1 MVLSSGCTPDHS
13 PWRGGE
19 DSRDTE
25 SPRRGRR
32 EGQKHTHRKTETY
45 RESRGWRKSSS
56 SGFPR
61 RLREALVLSCRTHQK
76 EGGGATE
83 RQLEGVFV
91 LDKIAAK
98 GKDDKPGILFF
109 FFFNLSKSLWLKAK
123 RPKRA

>member
-1 MVLSSGCTPDHS
+1 MAALQTTAPGRS
-13 PWRGGE
+13 GE

-32 EGQKHTHRKTETY
+32 EGQKYMHRKTEAY
-45 RESRGWRKSSS
+45 KESGEWRKSSP

-61 RLREALVLSCRTHQK
+61 KLREALVLSCRTHQK

-83 RQLEGVFV
+83 RQLEGVSV
-91 LDKIAAK
+91 LGKIAAK

-109 FFFNLSKSLWLKAK
+109 FFNPSKPLWLKAEK
-123 RPKRA
+123 SKKA